1 VRCFFDTNIL
11 VYAFLESEKR
21 DAALELVSNGGV
33 ISAQVLNEFS
43 NVALRKL
50 NRSWDETASAIAI
63 LRLRF
68 PEIAP
73 LTTET
78 HTAAMSL
85 VRAHKFNFHDALIV
99 SSALLTQCDVLFS
112 EDLQNGRKIGG
123 LTIRNPF
130 TPQ

>member
-1 VRCFFDTNIL
+1 VRHFFDTNIL
-11 VYAFLESEKR
+11 VYAFLETEKR
-21 DAALELVSNGGV
+21 QTALDLVSNGGV

-43 NVALRKL
+43 NMALRKL

-78 HTAAMSL
+78 HSTAMSL
-85 VRAHKFNFHDALIV
+85 VRANKLSFYDALIV
-99 SSALLTQCDVLFS
+99 SSALLSQCEVLFS

-130 TPQ
+130 TPA